1 MDIKLGEKKVEI
13 SFEKENEE
21 WGEKQGG
28 KKGGGGVED

>member
-1 MDIKLGEKKVEI
+1 MDIKLDEKKVEI